1 MNTDR
6 SKTLVWT
13 NYAAAFF
20 LVLAPTGMP
29 VAQAQIT
36 LEELVV
42 TAQKREEPVQDLPLA
57 VTALSAEQLD
67 RLGISSLGD
76 LGQGAVPFLKVE
88 PYANSVATLIISIRG
103 VGAEDAGSI
112 TTESPVGVYVDG
124 VYLGRGQGL
133 GADILDLDRL
143 EVLRGPQGSL
153 YGRNSI
159 GGAVSFVTLKPS
171 GEFGFKQKWTY
182 GGDWDYY
189 RSISQIDLPGFDIG
203 GGRLSAKISYLETD
217 RDGWVENAGSALGA
231 DFGDY
236 WSDAREGGRLALR
249 WDFDDWVVDYSYDY
263 AETEVGQA
271 WFQLRESADGVATR
285 VGSRSGDRDNGR
297 ATAADPFKLGTVG
310 IRLDR
315 LGDFLTAAL
324 GTNDLS
330 ELDNTLTAWRTAA
343 NEGSRRQVRTPH
355 PVQASPTAVDTKG
368 HTMNIAW
375 EPSEDVSIKSIT
387 GYREVSQV
395 TRNAYAGAFGRGV
408 TNQPTGD
415 IIDQSQWS
423 QEFQIVGEILDGGIR
438 YVGGIYYYEE
448 EVNERQGDFRT
459 HYVTLLDVLGAGPL
473 GTALFT
479 GDPATIGAAVNAL
492 FVDRDPLTSLA
503 LDPEQG
509 QQLGESVV
517 LQLGT
522 LLDLLGADPSVDV
535 TRLLSHPLLDSDGN
549 PIVARTQ
556 GRVLDIEPPDLPI
569 GPYLTEIEAE
579 ADSLAVYSQFEF
591 NVLKFALTVG
601 LRYTEDDRE
610 AFRKYDNR
618 SLARERVAG
627 TLGPN
632 DLPGAKRAQA
642 EGDHTDYTVA
652 LGYRH
657 SENSHVY
664 ARYATGYKSGGV
676 DRRSLAFGTFEDEE
690 LESWELG
697 YKARSEEDT
706 VQLHTAVFLSEYE
719 NRQSTFTDPLGRVTD
734 SQTLNADGTVD
745 LNGFELELLWLP
757 LDGLQLGLNYIY
769 LDYDFPL
776 QNKDLNLDELVE
788 DSTIRDGTVLR
799 ETDLVFHVAQAP
811 RHSGSF
817 TVDYTLPPLFF
828 GTLSVH
834 ADWNSSSP
842 YRYAPRLNRRLD
854 AWDILN
860 ARVSLDIRLGEVG
873 ELSVALWGTNILD
886 EEYVVQSI
894 DELNSGNQVD
904 AYGRPRTHGVDI
916 VFEF

>member
-1 MNTDR
+1 MNTGR

-29 VAQAQIT
+29 VAQAQQQT
-36 LEELVV
+36 ALEEVIV
-42 TAQKREEPVQDLPLA
+42 TAQKREELVQDAPLA

-76 LGQGAVPFLKVE
+76 LGQGAVPSLKVQ

-133 GADILDLDRL
+133 GADILDLERL

-171 GEFGFKQKWTY
+171 GEFGFKQKFTY
-182 GGDWDYY
+182 GADWDYY

-203 GGRLSAKISYLETD
+203 GGRLSAKISYLKTD

-249 WDFDDWVVDYSYDY
+249 WDLDNWVVDYSFDY

-271 WFQLRESADGVATR
+271 WFQLNESADGVATR
-285 VGSRSGDRDNGR
+285 VGSRSGDRDSGR
-297 ATAADPFKLGTVG
+297 STATDPFKLGTVG

-330 ELDNTLTAWRTAA
+330 ELDDTLTAWRTAA
-343 NEGSRRQVRTPH
+343 NEGSRRQERTPH
-355 PVQASPTAVDTKG
+355 PVQVSPTAVDTKG
-368 HTMNIAW
+368 HTLNIAYQL
-375 EPSEDVSIKSIT
+375 SEDVLLKSIT

-395 TRNAYAGAFGRGV
+395 TRNAYAGAFGGGF
-408 TNQPTGD
+408 TNLPTGD

-423 QEFQIVGEILDGGIR
+423 QEFQIVGETSDGGIR

-459 HYVTLLDVLGAGPL
+459 HYVTLLDIVGL
-473 GTALFT
+473 ALT
-479 GDPATIGAAVNAL
+479 GQANSEAV
-492 FVDRDPLTSLA
+492 VGLA

-509 QQLGESVV
+509 QQLEAV
-517 LQLGT
+517 LPQLQT
-522 LLDLLGADPSVDV
+522 LFGLLGADPPM
-535 TRLLSHPLLDSDGN
+535 TGLSFLTNPLLDSDGN
-549 PIVARTQ
+549 PIVAKTQ
-556 GRVLDIEPPDLPI
+556 GRVADVTDPI
-569 GPYLTEIEAE
+569 GSYLTEIEAE
-579 ADSLAVYSQFEF
+579 ADSLAIYGQFEYD
-591 NVLKFALTVG
+591 LDELMTLTVG

-618 SLARERVAG
+618 SLARERVKD
-627 TLGPN
+627 TLGPD
-632 DLPGAKRAQA
+632 DLPGAKRTQA
-642 EGDHTDYTVA
+642 EGDHIDYTLA
-652 LGYRH
+652 LDYRL
-657 SENSHVY
+657 SENSRVY

-676 DRRSLAFGTFEDEE
+676 DRRSLAFGAFEDEE
-690 LESWELG
+690 LDSLEFG
-697 YKARSEEDT
+697 YKARFWENT
-706 VQLHTAVFLSEYE
+706 AQLHTAVFFSEYE
-719 NRQSTFTDPLGRVTD
+719 NRQSAFTDPLGRVTD
-734 SQTLNADGTVD
+734 NLTLNAEGTVD
-745 LNGFELELLWLP
+745 LNGFELELSWLP
-757 LDGLQLGLNYIY
+757 LAGLQLGLNYIY

-776 QNKDLNLDELVE
+776 QSHDLDDSGGEPE
-788 DSTIRDGTVLR
+788 DFMQNGSLFR
-799 ETDLVFHVAQAP
+799 ETDLEFHVAQAP

-817 TVDYTLPPLFF
+817 TVDYTLPPLSF
-828 GTLSVH
+828 GSLSVH

-842 YRYAPRLNRRLD
+842 YRYSPRLNRRLD

-860 ARVSLDIRLGEVG
+860 ARVSLDILLGEEVG

-886 EEYVVQSI
+886 EEYVVYSL

-904 AYGRPRTHGVDI
+904 AYGRPRTYGVD
-916 VFEF
+916 VVYEF